1 MVHIELNRVVGDFG
15 FEAKD
20 ANGHIVKLDT
30 TEANG
35 GNNFGASPMQTLLM
49 ALGGCS
55 AIDVVSILNKQRQ
68 TIFGFNI
75 KIDAEREQGKE
86 PALWKY
92 VKIHFLLKGEL
103 DYEKAHKAC
112 QLSMEKYCS
121 VGATLMLAGCK
132 IDWELQIS
140 E

>member
-1 MVHIELNRVVGDFG
+1 MVHIELNRVVGNFG

-30 TEANG
+30 TESNG

-68 TIFGFNI
+68 IVIDFNI

-92 VKIHFLLKGEL
+92 VKIHFFLKGEL
-103 DYEKAHKAC
+103 DYDKAYRAC